1 MNKCGAERVMKRV
14 HDREPDCDYGIIVLH
29 LDSTY
34 ACHLFGKLNL
44 VALPLVRLFDTFERI
59 KKKQVQ

>member
-1 MNKCGAERVMKRV
+1 MKRV

-44 VALPLVRLFDTFERI
+44 VALPLVRMFDTFESI
-59 KKKQVQ
+59 KKKKQVQ